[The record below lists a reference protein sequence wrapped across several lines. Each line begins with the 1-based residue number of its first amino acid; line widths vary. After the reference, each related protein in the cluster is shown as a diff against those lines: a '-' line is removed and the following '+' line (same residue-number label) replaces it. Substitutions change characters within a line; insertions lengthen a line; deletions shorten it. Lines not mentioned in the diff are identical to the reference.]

1 MSISHSS
8 SHMTFSPKKN
18 EYFVTENL
26 GPVSIHCDD
35 AGCGKKVVLKAKV
48 KYTDLGK
55 REFKTTILTTIIT
68 LIWIAT
74 TVLITVIMMTLKKK
88 TKKLQTW
95 VGIDDIEE
103 DKNEGYRDL
112 CCDPSGH
119 PCEEWKEQDLKSKSK
134 R

>member
-1 MSISHSS
+1 MSI
-8 SHMTFSPKKN
+8 
-18 EYFVTENL
+18 Y
-26 GPVSIHCDD
+26 CDD
-35 AGCGKKVVLKAKV
+35 AGCGKNMVLNARV
-48 KYTDLGK
+48 KDTDLCT
-55 REFKTTILTTIIT
+55 RELKTTILTKIIT

-74 TVLITVIMMTLKKK
+74 TVLMTVIMMTLKEK